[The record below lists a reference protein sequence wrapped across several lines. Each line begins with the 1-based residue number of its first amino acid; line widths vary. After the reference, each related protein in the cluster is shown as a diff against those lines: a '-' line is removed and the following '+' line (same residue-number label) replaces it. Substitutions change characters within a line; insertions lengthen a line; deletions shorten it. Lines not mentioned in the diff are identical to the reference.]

1 MSGPLSLARPDLRDF
16 VPYEAAAPDRQMIRL
31 HANESAWRHPW
42 DDSEA
47 GLNRYPDPRAERLTR
62 RLAEIYGARA
72 NELLLTRG
80 SDDAIDVLARAF
92 CVAMQDRVLVCPP
105 SFGMY
110 AIAAR
115 LQGAG
120 VIEVP
125 LDAGRDFSLDEE
137 KLLAAAADVKIVF
150 LCSPNNPTG
159 NVIPAETIAKICD
172 RLTDRALVVVDEAY
186 AEFAGAPSAIDLRP
200 YHDNLVILRTLSK
213 AYALAGARL
222 GVLVADPVVVRLLR
236 GVLPPYPLP
245 SPCLE
250 AAERLMAPE
259 ALEQARHAVADSV
272 ARRRRLADALTGL
285 SCVTRVWPSEGNFVL
300 VRFRDADLAVESC
313 RKRGVLLRDF
323 SRKPGL
329 EGCVRITVGEED
341 ENRLVLETLETLQ

>member
-16 VPYEAAAPDRQMIRL
+16 VPYEAAAPDREMIRL
-31 HANESAWRHPW
+31 HANESAWRHQW
-42 DDSEA
+42 DDSES

-62 RLAEIYGARA
+62 RLAQIYGASA

-92 CVAMQDRVLVCPP
+92 CVAAQDRVLVCPP
-105 SFGMY
+105 TFGMY

-120 VIEVP
+120 VIEIP
-125 LDAGRDFSLDEE
+125 LDAERDFSLDEE
-137 KLLAAAADVKIVF
+137 KLLVAAVDAKVVF

-159 NVIPAETIAKICD
+159 NVIPAETIAKICN
-172 RLTDRALVVVDEAY
+172 RLADRALVVVDEAY
-186 AEFAGAPSAIDLRP
+186 AEFSAAPSAVALRP

-222 GVLVADPVVVRLLR
+222 GVLVADPAVVRLLR
-236 GVLPPYPLP
+236 AVMPPYPLP

-250 AAERLMAPE
+250 AAERLLAPE
-259 ALEQARHAVADSV
+259 ALEQSRQAVAESV
-272 ARRRRLADALTGL
+272 LRRRQLADALTRL
-285 SCVTRVWPSEGNFVL
+285 PCVTRVWPSEGNFLL
-300 VRFRDADLAVESC
+300 VRFRDAELVLKSC
-313 RKRGVLLRDF
+313 RTRGVLVRDF
-323 SRKPGL
+323 SRKAGL
-329 EGCVRITVGEED
+329 EGCLRITVGDEEQI
-341 ENRLVLETLETLQ
+341 RLVLEILETL